1 MARHPQ
7 SDRSAVHPS
16 DILSTRG
23 SSLGAVLTH
32 ARLLLQLQNLL
43 TGSVDPSLASHFQ
56 VANLRQDRLILLAPT
71 AAWST
76 RLRMETPNLL
86 GILHRAGHADI
97 RDIEIRVAPLIE
109 PPARTRDLKPLSAA
123 ATQALASMAR
133 LKTRSGD

>member
-7 SDRSAVHPS
+7 SDRSAVVPS
-16 DILSTRG
+16 DILSKRG
-23 SSLGAVLTH
+23 SSLGAVLSH

-43 TGSVDPSLASHFQ
+43 TGSVDPSLANQFQ
-56 VANLRQDRLILLAPT
+56 VANLRQNRLVLLAPS

-86 GILHRAGHADI
+86 GILHRAGHADVH
-97 RDIEIRVAPLIE
+97 DIEIRVAPLIE

-123 ATQALASMAR
+123 ATQALGSMAR
-133 LKTRSGD
+133 LKAKSGD

>member
-7 SDRSAVHPS
+7 SDRSAVVPS
-16 DILSTRG
+16 DILSKRG
-23 SSLGAVLTH
+23 SSLGTVLSH

-43 TGSVDPSLASHFQ
+43 TGSVDPSLSNQFQ
-56 VANLRQDRLILLAPT
+56 VANLRQNRLVLLAPS

-86 GILHRAGHADI
+86 GILHRAGHADVH
-97 RDIEIRVAPLIE
+97 DIEIRVAPLIE

-123 ATQALASMAR
+123 ATQALDSMAR
-133 LKTRSGD
+133 LKAKSGD